1 MSGQPPVH
9 NLLGV
14 QVGEG
19 EGRLGQDGHLASH
32 CSDETYDAM
41 LGHLGAG
48 AGSGAV
54 AESRGQG
61 WCLAV

>member
-19 EGRLGQDGHLASH
+19 EGRLGQDGHLASY
-32 CSDETYDAM
+32 CSDVTYDVIM
-41 LGHLGAG
+41 GHLGAG

-61 WCLAV
+61 LCLAV